1 MGWLIEHEHMHDV
14 DADTIAQMA
23 MHFGIAFPSACYRLE
38 RAGVIDKARKEEL
51 VHALAAQ
58 GRSFAKRFES
68 SRHIDALERIADGS
82 AYPRVPQIT
91 DRYASDALKVN
102 LIDQEEY
109 EEIMGTRD
117 RLDAWLA

>member
-1 MGWLIEHEHMHDV
+1 V
-14 DADTIAQMA
+14 DPQRATAREPR
-23 MHFGIAFPSACYRLE
+23 H
-38 RAGVIDKARKEEL
+38 RAG
-51 VHALAAQ
+51 HP
-58 GRSFAKRFES
+58 
-68 SRHIDALERIADGS
+68 RHSDALEQIAEQGS
-82 AYPRVPQIT
+82 YPRIPQIT